1 MAEGRSVSGRQASR
15 VDWIR
20 FRVTAVTLGSCRM
33 EWEIGGGGEAR
44 VAVGR
49 SYTHA
54 EHGKVGTNGKGREGR
69 RKKEAVG
76 RDGGELEGSSKRR
89 GQKRRGA

>member
-1 MAEGRSVSGRQASR
+1 
-15 VDWIR
+15 
-20 FRVTAVTLGSCRM
+20 M

-76 RDGGELEGSSKRR
+76 RDGGELEGSSIDEAKS
-89 GQKRRGA
+89 GGVPKPEGDFPSPTYN